1 MDWDRSGSYTV
12 DKIKGNV
19 SVLALLCEVSH
30 QCAII
35 EMVGCLQMWMMSL
48 MLRVEINTQSVAA
61 WNIARST

>member
-1 MDWDRSGSYTV
+1 MNGLGSYTV

-30 QCAII
+30 QCV
-35 EMVGCLQMWMMSL
+35 MVGCLQMWMMSL
-48 MLRVEINTQSVAA
+48 MLRVEINTQPVAA